1 MNILITVG
9 IFPPDIGGPASFV
22 PKISDFLIE
31 NGHNVKII
39 CLSEVGNINTEDNF
53 DVIRIKR
60 SNNLPIRWIK
70 TIYQIVKNGRRSD
83 LIFVNGLGV
92 ESAIANLI
100 LQKQLIRKIVGDPVW
115 ERAYNKKRITE
126 SFDDFQNNKHS
137 FLIEVQKLL
146 RNWSINSAEIVITPS
161 DHLKSF
167 VSGIGY
173 SKKILKINNGVN
185 ITDINRANESKADIN
200 LIIISRLVV
209 QKNINIVIEAMKL
222 LDNKNL
228 KLSIIGEGGE
238 FSKLENT
245 IHDLNLQNQVQLL
258 GKIDNNKVSQF
269 LLTADIFIQAS
280 DYEGLPHSVL
290 EAINYEVP
298 ILSTETGGCKDLL
311 NDGERGFII
320 PMPPDKKVIAEN
332 ISYIIENKAEAT
344 KRANEAK
351 SFINKKHNFLEQA
364 NQYMKI
370 FEQNEIIEL

>member
-39 CLSEVGNINTEDNF
+39 CLSEVRNINTEDNF

-70 TIYQIVKNGRRSD
+70 TIYQIVKNGKRSD

-258 GKIDNNKVSQF
+258 GKIDNSKISQF

-332 ISYIIENKAEAT
+332 ISFIIENKAEAT

-351 SFINKKHNFLEQA
+351 LFIDKKHNFLEQA

>member
-126 SFDDFQNNKHS
+126 SFDDFQINKHS

-173 SKKILKINNGVN
+173 SKKILKINNGHN
-185 ITDINRANESKADIN
+185 ITDINRSNESKADIN

-238 FSKLENT
+238 FSKLKSA

-258 GKIDNNKVSQF
+258 GKIDNNKISQF

>member
-22 PKISDFLIE
+22 PKISNFLIE

-39 CLSEVGNINTEDNF
+39 CLAEVESNHTEDNL

-60 SNNLPIRWIK
+60 SKNLPIRWIK

-92 ESAIANLI
+92 ESTIANLI
-100 LQKQLIRKIVGDPVW
+100 IKKQLIRKIVGDPVW
-115 ERAYNKKRITE
+115 ERAYNKKRTTE
-126 SFDDFQNNKHS
+126 SFDEFQNNKHS

-167 VSGIGY
+167 VSGIGF
-173 SKKILKINNGVN
+173 SNKILKINNGVD
-185 ITDINRANESKADIN
+185 ITDIKRSNESKVDIN

-238 FSKLENT
+238 FSKLEST
-245 IHDLNLQNQVQLL
+245 IHDLNLQNRVQLL
-258 GKIDNNKVSQF
+258 GKIDNNKISQF

-298 ILSTETGGCKDLL
+298 ILSTEAGGCKDLL

-332 ISYIIENKAEAT
+332 ISFIIKNKAEAT
-344 KRANEAK
+344 KRADEAK
-351 SFINKKHNFLEQA
+351 AFINKNYNFLVQA

-370 FEQNEIIEL
+370 FQQNEIIEL

>member
-185 ITDINRANESKADIN
+185 ITDIDRVNESKAVIN

-258 GKIDNNKVSQF
+258 GKIDNNKISQF

-332 ISYIIENKAEAT
+332 ISFIIENKAEAT
-344 KRANEAK
+344 KRADEAK

>member
-39 CLSEVGNINTEDNF
+39 CLSEDGSIHTEDNL

-70 TIYQIVKNGRRSD
+70 TIYQIVKNGRRRD

-92 ESAIANLI
+92 ESTIANLI
-100 LQKQLIRKIVGDPVW
+100 LRKKLIRKIVGDPVW
-115 ERAYNKKRITE
+115 ERAYNQKRTNE
-126 SFDDFQNNKHS
+126 SFDEFQNNKHS
-137 FLIEVQKLL
+137 FIIEIQKLL
-146 RNWSINSAEIVITPS
+146 RNWSINSAELVVTPS

-167 VSGIGY
+167 VSGIGFNN
-173 SKKILKINNGVN
+173 KILKINNGVD
-185 ITDINRANESKADIN
+185 ITDIKRANVHKVDIN

-209 QKNINIVIEAMKL
+209 QKNISIVIEAMKL
-222 LDNKNL
+222 LDNTNL
-228 KLSIIGEGGE
+228 KLRIIGEGGE
-238 FSKLENT
+238 FDKLESK
-245 IHDLNLQNQVQLL
+245 IQDLNLQNRVQLV
-258 GKIDNNKVSQF
+258 GKIDNRRISQF

-280 DYEGLPHSVL
+280 EYEGLPHSVL

-298 ILSTETGGCKDLL
+298 ILSTEAGGCKDLL

-320 PMPPDKKVIAEN
+320 PMPPDKKIIAEN
-332 ISYIIENKAEAT
+332 ISFMIKNKAEAT
-344 KRANEAK
+344 KRAAEAK
-351 SFINKKHNFLEQA
+351 AFITKKYNFLVQA
-364 NQYMKI
+364 NQYMEI
-370 FEQNEIIEL
+370 FKQNEKIES

>member
-39 CLSEVGNINTEDNF
+39 CLSEVGNIHTEDNL

-115 ERAYNKKRITE
+115 ERAYNKKRTTD

-228 KLSIIGEGGE
+228 KLSIVGEGGE
-238 FSKLENT
+238 FSKLESA

-258 GKIDNNKVSQF
+258 GKIDNNKISQF

-280 DYEGLPHSVL
+280 DYEGLPHSLL

-332 ISYIIENKAEAT
+332 ISFIIENKAEAT
-344 KRANEAK
+344 KRADEAK

>member
-245 IHDLNLQNQVQLL
+245 IHDLNLQNQVQLV
-258 GKIDNNKVSQF
+258 GKIDNNKISQF

-332 ISYIIENKAEAT
+332 ISFIIENKAEAT

>member
-22 PKISDFLIE
+22 PKISNFLIE

-39 CLSEVGNINTEDNF
+39 CLAEVENNHTEDNL
-53 DVIRIKR
+53 DVISIKR
-60 SNNLPIRWIK
+60 SNSLPIRWIK
-70 TIYQIVKNGRRSD
+70 TIYEIIKNGRKSD

-126 SFDDFQNNKHS
+126 SFDDFQINKHS

-209 QKNINIVIEAMKL
+209 QKNINIVIGAMKL

-258 GKIDNNKVSQF
+258 GKIDNNKISQF

-320 PMPPDKKVIAEN
+320 PMPPNKKVIAEN
-332 ISYIIENKAEAT
+332 ISFIIENKAEAT

>member
-1 MNILITVG
+1 
-9 IFPPDIGGPASFV
+9 
-22 PKISDFLIE
+22 
-31 NGHNVKII
+31 
-39 CLSEVGNINTEDNF
+39 
-53 DVIRIKR
+53 
-60 SNNLPIRWIK
+60 
-70 TIYQIVKNGRRSD
+70 
-83 LIFVNGLGV
+83 
-92 ESAIANLI
+92 
-100 LQKQLIRKIVGDPVW
+100 
-115 ERAYNKKRITE
+115 
-126 SFDDFQNNKHS
+126 
-137 FLIEVQKLL
+137 
-146 RNWSINSAEIVITPS
+146 
-161 DHLKSF
+161 
-167 VSGIGY
+167 
-173 SKKILKINNGVN
+173 
-185 ITDINRANESKADIN
+185 
-200 LIIISRLVV
+200 
-209 QKNINIVIEAMKL
+209 MKL

-238 FSKLENT
+238 FSKLEST

-332 ISYIIENKAEAT
+332 ISFIIENKAEAT

>member
-39 CLSEVGNINTEDNF
+39 CLSEVENIHTEDNL

-60 SNNLPIRWIK
+60 SNNLPARLVK
-70 TIYQIVKNGRRSD
+70 TIYQILKNGRRSD

-92 ESAIANLI
+92 ESTIANLV
-100 LQKQLIRKIVGDPVW
+100 LKKQLIRKIVGDPVW
-115 ERAYNKKRITE
+115 ERAYNQKRTTE
-126 SFDDFQNNKHS
+126 SFDEFQNNKHS
-137 FLIEVQKLL
+137 FLIEIQKLL
-146 RNWSINSAEIVITPS
+146 RNWSINSAEIVVTPS
-161 DHLKSF
+161 DHLKNF

-173 SKKILKINNGVN
+173 NNKILKINNGVD
-185 ITDINRANESKADIN
+185 ITDIKRANMHKSDIN

-209 QKNINIVIEAMKL
+209 QKNINIVIDAMKL

-238 FSKLENT
+238 FSKLESE
-245 IHDLNLQNQVQLL
+245 IQDLNLQNRVQLL
-258 GKIDNNKVSQF
+258 GKIDNRKISQF

-298 ILSTETGGCKDLL
+298 ILSTEAGGCKDLL

-320 PMPPDKKVIAEN
+320 PMPPDKKIIAEN
-332 ISYIIENKAEAT
+332 ISFIIENKAEAT
-344 KRANEAK
+344 KRAAEAK
-351 SFINKKHNFLEQA
+351 AFINKKYNFLVQA
-364 NQYMKI
+364 NQYMEI
-370 FEQNEIIEL
+370 FQQNEKIEL

>member
-238 FSKLENT
+238 FSKLEST

-258 GKIDNNKVSQF
+258 GKIDNNKISQF
-269 LLTADIFIQAS
+269 LLTADVFIQAS

-332 ISYIIENKAEAT
+332 ISFIIENKAEAT

>member
-31 NGHNVKII
+31 NGHSVKII
-39 CLSEVGNINTEDNF
+39 CLSEAGNIHTEDNL
-53 DVIRIKR
+53 DVVRIKR

-238 FSKLENT
+238 FSKLESA

-258 GKIDNNKVSQF
+258 GKIDNNKISQF

-280 DYEGLPHSVL
+280 NYEGLPHSVL

-332 ISYIIENKAEAT
+332 ISFIIENKAEAT
-344 KRANEAK
+344 KRADEAK
-351 SFINKKHNFLEQA
+351 LFIDKKHNFLEQA
-364 NQYMKI
+364 NQYMEI

>member
-332 ISYIIENKAEAT
+332 ISFIIENKAEAT

>member
-22 PKISDFLIE
+22 PKISNFLIE

-39 CLSEVGNINTEDNF
+39 CLAEVESNHTEDNL

-60 SNNLPIRWIK
+60 SKNLPIRWIK

-92 ESAIANLI
+92 ESTIANLI
-100 LQKQLIRKIVGDPVW
+100 VKKQLIRKIVGDPVW
-115 ERAYNKKRITE
+115 ERAYNKKRTTE
-126 SFDDFQNNKHS
+126 SFDEFQNNKHS

-146 RNWSINSAEIVITPS
+146 RNWSINSAEIIITPS
-161 DHLKSF
+161 DNLKNF
-167 VSGIGY
+167 VSGIGF
-173 SKKILKINNGVN
+173 SNKILKINNGVD
-185 ITDINRANESKADIN
+185 ITDIKRSNESKVDIN

-238 FSKLENT
+238 FIKLESI
-245 IHDLNLQNQVQLL
+245 IHDLNLQNRVQLL
-258 GKIDNNKVSQF
+258 GKIDNNKISQF

-298 ILSTETGGCKDLL
+298 ILSTEAGGCKDLL

-332 ISYIIENKAEAT
+332 ISFIIKNKAEAT
-344 KRANEAK
+344 KRADEAK
-351 SFINKKHNFLEQA
+351 AFINKKYNFLVQA
-364 NQYMKI
+364 NHYMKI
-370 FEQNEIIEL
+370 FQQNEIIES

>member
-126 SFDDFQNNKHS
+126 SFDDFQINKHS

-258 GKIDNNKVSQF
+258 GKIDNNKISQF

-332 ISYIIENKAEAT
+332 ISFIIENKAEAT
-344 KRANEAK
+344 KRASEAK

>member
-126 SFDDFQNNKHS
+126 SFDDFQINKHS

-238 FSKLENT
+238 FSKLEST
-245 IHDLNLQNQVQLL
+245 IYDLNLQNQVQLL
-258 GKIDNNKVSQF
+258 GKIDNNKISQF

-332 ISYIIENKAEAT
+332 ISFIIENKAEAT

>member
-126 SFDDFQNNKHS
+126 SFDDFQINKHS

-258 GKIDNNKVSQF
+258 GKIDNNKIPQF

-332 ISYIIENKAEAT
+332 ISFIIENKAEAT

-364 NQYMKI
+364 SQYMKI

>member
-39 CLSEVGNINTEDNF
+39 CLSEVGNIHTEDNL
-53 DVIRIKR
+53 DVIRVKR

-70 TIYQIVKNGRRSD
+70 TIYQIVKNGIRSD

-238 FSKLENT
+238 FSKLESA
-245 IHDLNLQNQVQLL
+245 IHDLNLQNQVKLL
-258 GKIDNNKVSQF
+258 GKIDNNKISQF

-332 ISYIIENKAEAT
+332 ISFIIENKAEAT
-344 KRANEAK
+344 KRTVKAK
-351 SFINKKHNFLEQA
+351 TFINKKHNFLEQA
-364 NQYMKI
+364 NRYMEI

>member
-39 CLSEVGNINTEDNF
+39 CLSEVGNIHTEDNL
-53 DVIRIKR
+53 DVIRVKR

-115 ERAYNKKRITE
+115 ERAYNKKRTTE

-238 FSKLENT
+238 FSKLESA
-245 IHDLNLQNQVQLL
+245 IHDLNLQNQVKLL
-258 GKIDNNKVSQF
+258 GKIDNNKISQF

-332 ISYIIENKAEAT
+332 ISFIIENKAEAT
-344 KRANEAK
+344 KRADEAK
-351 SFINKKHNFLEQA
+351 AFINKKHNFLEQA
-364 NQYMKI
+364 NQYMEI

>member
-238 FSKLENT
+238 FSKLEST

-258 GKIDNNKVSQF
+258 GKIDNNKISQF

-332 ISYIIENKAEAT
+332 ISFIIENKAEAT